1 MCCYKDTTFAILH
14 ARCIP
19 LHCLYKTFSQL
30 SKSVASSPS
39 TGMRFQTVKWHQQQH
54 LTGIMSHQ
62 RDQQPLLTWQMQ
74 KIFSRK
80 GVVKILQNVQRA
92 AKKRNTL
99 SRVVGGTA
107 ITEDAIVKQIKTHN
121 EKYAPKSKVQRKCE
135 NKENNLRPST
145 SGVVAKSS
153 ARCKPK
159 KTDLPAED
167 NSDSSDNDIADSEK
181 CSVCN
186 RYSPDTRNFPYIMI
200 VKWGQCDLCKG
211 WVHLIFCSPVRV
223 IRRGDTFKCPSCTS
237 KIWLKRKKKLPPV
250 NTFWMLLK
258 F

>member
-1 MCCYKDTTFAILH
+1 MRESGGCAVTRYNVCHIACKVYSSTLSVQNIQSAFKKCGIFPFNRHAVSDSQVAPATTFD
-14 ARCIP
+14 RD
-19 LHCLYKTFSQL
+19 YE
-30 SKSVASSPS
+30 PS
-39 TGMRFQTVKWHQQQH
+39 ERSATTTDMADAKDFLQERG
-54 LTGIMSHQ
+54 G
-62 RDQQPLLTWQMQ
+62 
-74 KIFSRK
+74 
-80 GVVKILQNVQRA
+80 KILQNVQRA

-181 CSVCN
+181 CIVCN

-237 KIWLKRKKKLPPV
+237 KI
-250 NTFWMLLK
+250 
-258 F
+258 